1 MHVASVTLT
10 SSINREEK
18 FALLSTILTITDVL
32 VKRIDRLNHYMI
44 YESIQLYLQL
54 CILNSYPLENIIAF
68 LIRILIQELWKN
80 FLRILIEELWKNFL
94 RILIG
99 ELSKNF
105 LRTIIE
111 YDGSTCR
118 KFSECSR
125 IAFLYSYMHHFLT
138 LSVGNEIFSFNFS
151 SFDLSKCDNNINRG
165 RSS

>member
-10 SSINREEK
+10 SSINRKEK

-80 FLRILIEELWKNFL
+80 FLRILI
-94 RILIG
+94 G

-138 LSVGNEIFSFNFS
+138 LSGGNEIFSFILYAFHILYKFDFS